1 MGLEKVNLDMKME
14 FINFKFSFQ
23 IFKIMKKK
31 FLLDTFILSV
41 MILQCVVVKS
51 YRLSFQF
58 H

>member
-1 MGLEKVNLDMKME
+1 MGLEKVNLDMEME
-14 FINFKFSFQ
+14 FTNFKFSFQ
-23 IFKIMKKK
+23 IFKILNFF

-51 YRLSFQF
+51 YMLSFQF